1 MEIWLV
7 HYPAHN
13 PSSLERVHN
22 QYEQLMGNRA
32 KQTILRGCGITL
44 LSVCLSAGFTALWY
58 EIDTKVTRED
68 ILLVAILVPMI
79 CAPLCT
85 YIGMK
90 SRLKMEALALENA
103 RIANTDAL
111 TGLSNRRAFF
121 DRVQSLSQAQ
131 DEPPGPVTYFVCDI
145 DHFKHFNDQHGH
157 ATGDAVLSHVAKL
170 IREALPQRALIAR
183 IGGEEFAIRLNHRMG
198 QCDANDFADR
208 LIDRVARQ
216 PLLLDGHRHSVT
228 LSVGVF
234 VGDQHTPPARALK
247 AADDAMYAAKAN
259 GRNQF
264 VRAA

>member
-1 MEIWLV
+1 MEIWLAN
-7 HYPAHN
+7 YLAHN
-13 PSSLERVHN
+13 PSSIKWLHN

-32 KQTILRGCGITL
+32 KQTLLRGCGITL
-44 LSVCLSAGFTALWY
+44 LSVCLSVGLTALWY
-58 EIDTKVTRED
+58 ELDTKVTRED
-68 ILLVAILVPMI
+68 ILLVAILIPMI

-121 DRVQSLSQAQ
+121 DRVKSLSQAP

-183 IGGEEFAIRLNHRMG
+183 IGGEEPVR
-198 QCDANDFADR
+198 
-208 LIDRVARQ
+208 ARGGRDQ
-216 PLLLDGHRHSVT
+216 LPALRCAAPLCRGARGAARGRGGGLVPREPPQFLPARRRDLLAGLLL
-228 LSVGVF
+228 
-234 VGDQHTPPARALK
+234 
-247 AADDAMYAAKAN
+247 ADDL
-259 GRNQF
+259 RL
-264 VRAA
+264 RAPCREGERAGE